1 MGFCLPTEN
10 GKEATSLE
18 IRKDREKSAY
28 IKSRRKEITP
38 SIAGRDFRL
47 SFHLTLP
54 LKPDLVSLSSSCLQ
68 RGHNASKT
76 NCVSKMV
83 LSAAEKR
90 RKEVQKSSSFS
101 SYFRLARKPK
111 SCSSLFLYSLPENG
125 TQYGSQGFHLII
137 VVSESSSKQTCFMIN
152 VC

>member
-90 RKEVQKSSSFS
+90 RKEVKKEVLLSPPISGLLANRKVVPLSFFTRFQKTE
-101 SYFRLARKPK
+101 RNTVLK
-111 SCSSLFLYSLPENG
+111 
-125 TQYGSQGFHLII
+125 
-137 VVSESSSKQTCFMIN
+137 VSI
-152 VC
+152 